1 MIYTSTPPVTLDT
14 VLGEDGSF
22 SFFITPSVA
31 FSSPEKFRWEIV
43 FEHGAPHRGLITFQ
57 EGEVD
62 SRLIRQSIDPD
73 ESYQI
78 RVYRVSDNNN
88 DADDELLFQQQSE
101 TLTPSPNTAPQRA
114 EVQGHQGTGIIKNNA
129 ELSLTIAELTVID
142 AAALSYTHPTGSELT
157 YTLTATSTRGAL
169 FRGGVELTN
178 GDTFTQSDINNGL
191 VTYRFISPITS
202 SIGIAFTVS
211 DGTLTLSDQTL
222 TIIPREI
229 ARVVNAAQDNF
240 LNFSGTTT
248 PQKIDTEG
256 GSDTITSG
264 DGDDQ
269 IDGGAGDD
277 TIFGVRG
284 KDQIEGGAGD
294 DTIHGGQDDDRIDGG
309 AGNDAIH
316 GGLDDDRIEGGA
328 GDDRIHG
335 GQGEDQINGDAGDDN
350 ILGGRGED
358 QIEGGDGNDT
368 INGGQGDD
376 QIEGGAGDDDI
387 TLTRTVNN
395 VIEDAGADEVFYT
408 FGYDG
413 VGIDGGDAI
422 MGFKRNQDKLTFI
435 VSSHR
440 EITTLREFLQS
451 LNGDDGVDLT
461 DDDAFIVTMMGGLD
475 DEGTFYFDGVLLHFK
490 EAPSFGGGRVS
501 SPLVSI
507 TFDERLDLDDLI
519 EILGGAEKVADN
531 FDSGLAAFK
540 NLADVL
546 PRLFGED
553 SIDFEIVASD
563 PPEIIPEDDPFPA
576 DGTPIEIITIYEN
589 HPLNKVIFD
598 FDPPQDNG
606 ANGPAGG
613 GIFSLERGRFDNDR
627 FRVDAEGKIWVR
639 ELVNF
644 ENPTDNNRDNIYRIE
659 VTHTAADGTKSA
671 RYIQV
676 EIEDILLENN
686 NQKKSTTGASLFNVD
701 REDYS
706 PDELPSP
713 EAQSLLSGY
722 AFSAPDQ
729 GPLILTWS
737 FGTYGP
743 TTSRLTS
750 QENIDLAR
758 LYIEQVFE
766 VFESVANLKF
776 IEVGHNI
783 QRSGVIGDITIAFEE
798 KSENAV
804 PPFGG
809 EEVDGL
815 GGLSLS
821 DGLAVF
827 FGEGDR
833 ITENKYLFFHEIGH
847 ALGLFHPSDASP
859 RGDWSAIPE
868 SEFDNSILSSNTDL
882 KTLTSVDIEILQ
894 WLYGAPETNFE
905 TAERFRD
912 VQGHFTNGDER
923 VEVDENIST
932 DTPIYQ
938 LPENISYQLTPDTHI
953 SGLQHISFDSDLFI
967 LHQDG
972 GLFFRD
978 SPDFENPTDAAGGE
992 RYAFNNVYEIHL
1004 TYGTDDDPLPLNHL
1018 YIAVEVIDVEEPLDI
1033 TPDVI

>member
-1 MIYTSTPPVTLDT
+1 MIYTSIPPVALDT
-14 VLGEDGSF
+14 VLGEDGNF

-57 EGEVD
+57 EGEGD

-101 TLTPSPNTAPQRA
+101 TLAPSPNTAPQRA

-129 ELSLTIAELTVID
+129 EMSLNIAELTVID
-142 AAALSYTHPTGSELT
+142 ATALSYTHPTGAELT
-157 YTLTATSTRGAL
+157 YTLTETQGRSKFFL
-169 FRGGVELTN
+169 NGVGLTK
-178 GDTFTQSDINNGL
+178 DSSFTQSDINNGL
-191 VTYRFISPITS
+191 VTYRFVSLITTSIS
-202 SIGIAFTVS
+202 IAFTVS
-211 DGTLTLSDQTL
+211 DGTLTLSDQAF
-222 TIIPREI
+222 TITPREI
-229 ARVVNAAQDNF
+229 FKVENAAQDNIIY
-240 LNFSGTTT
+240 LYGKTT
-248 PQKIDTEG
+248 PQKIDTED

-264 DGDDQ
+264 NGDDQ

-277 TIFGVRG
+277 TIHGMQG

-294 DTIHGGQDDDRIDGG
+294 DTIL
-309 AGNDAIH
+309 
-316 GGLDDDRIEGGA
+316 GGLGDDRIEGGA
-328 GDDRIHG
+328 GDDDIHG
-335 GQGEDQINGDAGDDN
+335 GQDDDRIEGGAGNDDIKGGQGGDQINGDAGDDT
-350 ILGGRGED
+350 ILGGRGKD

-368 INGGQGDD
+368 IDGGKGDD

-387 TLTRTVNN
+387 TLTRTVDN
-395 VIEDAGADEVFYT
+395 VIEDAGADEVLYT

-413 VGIDGGDAI
+413 VGLDGGDAI
-422 MGFKRNQDKLTFI
+422 MGFRRNQDKLTFI
-435 VSSHR
+435 VSSYR

-461 DDDAFIVTMMGGLD
+461 DDDAFIVTMMWGLD
-475 DEGTFYFDGVLLHFK
+475 DEGAFYFDGVMLHFK

-507 TFDERLDLDDLI
+507 TFDQRLNLADLI
-519 EILGGAEKVADN
+519 EILGGTEKVADN

-553 SIDFEIVASD
+553 SIDFEVVASD
-563 PPEIIPEDDPFPA
+563 PPETIPEDDPFPA
-576 DGTPIEIITIYEN
+576 DGTPIEIIKIYEN
-589 HPLNKVIFD
+589 HPLSKVIFD
-598 FDPPQDNG
+598 LDPPQDNG

-613 GIFSLERGRFDNDR
+613 GTFSLERGRFDNFY
-627 FRVDAEGKIWVR
+627 FRVDADGKIWVR
-639 ELVNF
+639 ALVNF

-686 NQKKSTTGASLFNVD
+686 NQKKSTTGVPLFNVD

-706 PDELPSP
+706 RDELPSS

-783 QRSGVIGDITIAFEE
+783 QSSGVIGDITIAFEE
-798 KSENAV
+798 SSDKAV
-804 PPFGG
+804 APFGG
-809 EEVDGL
+809 DRVAGL
-815 GGLSLS
+815 GSLSLN
-821 DGLAVF
+821 DGTAIF
-827 FGEGDR
+827 FGSGDL

-847 ALGLFHPSDASP
+847 ALGLTHPFDASP
-859 RGDWSAIPE
+859 HGDWPAIPR
-868 SEFDNSILSSNTDL
+868 SEFDDSVLSYNTDI

-894 WLYGAPETNFE
+894 WLYGAPGTNFE

-938 LPENISYQLTPDTHI
+938 LPEDISYDLTPDTRI

-972 GLFFRD
+972 NLFFRD

-1004 TYGTDDDPLPLNHL
+1004 TYSTAALPLNHL
-1018 YIAVEVIDVEEPLDI
+1018 YLAVEVMDVEEPLDI